1 MIKLL
6 GRIKNKVTKDKIEE
20 NVSHSEITEVLIA
33 CCNIVNNDYEHD
45 LKGWYTFDPNQSFG
59 Q

>member
-20 NVSHSEITEVLIA
+20 NVSNSEITEVLIA
-33 CCNIVNNDYEHD
+33 CCNIVNNDYQHD
-45 LKGWYTFDPNQSFG
+45 LKGQ
-59 Q
+59 